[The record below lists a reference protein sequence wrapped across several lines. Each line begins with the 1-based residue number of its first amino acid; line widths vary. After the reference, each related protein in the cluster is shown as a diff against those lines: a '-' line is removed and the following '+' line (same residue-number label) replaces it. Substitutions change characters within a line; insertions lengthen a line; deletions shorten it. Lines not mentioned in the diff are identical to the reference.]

1 MRLLH
6 RLRSASNLF
15 QLKPDLSNLLAEFLA
30 FPNSRSNCRVEPVL
44 RKLNG
49 KEKLGCLAPQLAMQ
63 FGVDILCHRSK
74 RGDKQDP
81 SGRLH
86 RKVMLLF
93 DRTERSF
100 MSTQLTHEMAPSLY
114 MVRRSAGPP
123 PPPPPVHGP
132 GCHPLSCGWGVG
144 SLFPLWCGCGVLGF
158 RV

>member
-15 QLKPDLSNLLAEFLA
+15 QLRPDLSNLLAEFLA

-93 DRTERSF
+93 DRTELSF

-123 PPPPPVHGP
+123 PSPPGPWSRMPPP
-132 GCHPLSCGWGVG
+132 
-144 SLFPLWCGCGVLGF
+144 FLWVGCGVPLPPMVWLWGF
-158 RV
+158 GV